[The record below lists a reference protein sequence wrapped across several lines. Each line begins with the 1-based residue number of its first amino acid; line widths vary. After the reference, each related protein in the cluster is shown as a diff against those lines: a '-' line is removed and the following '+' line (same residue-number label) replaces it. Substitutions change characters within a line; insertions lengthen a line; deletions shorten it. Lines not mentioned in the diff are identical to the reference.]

1 MPLWD
6 LVPAVK
12 DGDHLTTDDV
22 RSITTDDGGYILFD
36 AGWRL
41 IAAEVDAPA
50 VV

>member
-12 DGDHLTTDDV
+12 DGDYMTDDLD
-22 RSITTDDGGYILFD
+22 RPITTDDGSYILFN

-41 IAAEVDAPA
+41 VAAEVDAPA
-50 VV
+50 VA

>member
-6 LVPAVK
+6 LIPAVK
-12 DGDHLTTDDV
+12 DGDYLTTDDG
-22 RSITTDDGGYILFD
+22 RPITTDDGSYILFD

-41 IAAEVDAPA
+41 IQAEVDAPA

>member
-12 DGDHLTTDDV
+12 DGDYLTDDLG
-22 RSITTDDGGYILFD
+22 RAITTDDGSYILFD

-41 IAAEVDAPA
+41 IPAEVDAAA